1 MDWKEL
7 GKRSQYVRDLAKS
20 YKIRLPAGEGLALAL
35 DEADALASGA
45 KSPLPATD
53 ENAASSAHD
62 AHVVWALAESL
73 KVCVDAGLDLR
84 AHLANMGTGSTD
96 FGTPTSANKRI
107 YFKDFEY
114 EVFIMAH
121 FIRSGVTVVPAPE
134 PNDPCYEFAADGFL
148 IQLKHPNS
156 KKQLQKQIASFSK
169 CLRAKNAEGFFGVG
183 VEDAFTLGD
192 GSRFASEADQEAS
205 FKTKAKEMDSFGRD
219 FLKRA
224 QWHDPVA
231 GVFQTST
238 LVYFVTGDSTLRRL
252 GNSCLFDDVVRKA
265 KPTFAA
271 AEKLARTFNPNPVL
285 FSEI

>member
-7 GKRSQYVRDLAKS
+7 GERAKYVRDLAKS
-20 YKIRLPAGEGLALAL
+20 FKITLPTGEGLSQAL
-35 DEADALASGA
+35 DEAEALANGT

-62 AHVVWALAESL
+62 AHVVWALAENL
-73 KVCVDAGLDLR
+73 EACVTARIDLR

-96 FGTPTSANKRI
+96 FGTPSSANANI

-121 FIRSGVTVVPAPE
+121 LIRHGITVVPARE
-134 PNDPCYEFAADGFL
+134 PNDPCYEFAADGIL

-156 KKQLQKQIASFSK
+156 KKKLSKQIGRFNK
-169 CLRAKNAEGFFGVG
+169 CLRIKKAEGFFGVG
-183 VEDAFTLGD
+183 VEDVFTLGD
-192 GSRFASEADQEAS
+192 GSRFASTADQEAA
-205 FKTKAKEMDSFGRD
+205 FKAKAVAMDSFGR
-219 FLKRA
+219 FFPKHA
-224 QWHDPVA
+224 QSHDHIA

-238 LVYFVTGDSTLRRL
+238 LVYFVAGDSTLRRL
-252 GNSCLFDDVVRKA
+252 GNSCLFDDATRTA

-271 AEKLARTFNPNPVL
+271 AQKLAGTFIPTPIL
-285 FSEI
+285 FSQI